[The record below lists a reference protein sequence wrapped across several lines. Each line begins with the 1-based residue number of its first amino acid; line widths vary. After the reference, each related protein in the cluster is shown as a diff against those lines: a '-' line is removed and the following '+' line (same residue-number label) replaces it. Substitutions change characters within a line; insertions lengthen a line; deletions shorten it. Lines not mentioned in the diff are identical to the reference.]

1 MRKRKMT
8 IKDIYQSLK
17 SKNKNYIITEN
28 QWGTAFTVYYKAKSY
43 KLLHVEFSTLVQL
56 YGWNLKLE
64 ALTFRKES
72 IDLVIYPLQLIK
84 KLDEPLCTDEMPLL
98 DGFNGEREVKL

>member
-1 MRKRKMT
+1 MIKELYRKLKE
-8 IKDIYQSLK
+8 KD
-17 SKNKNYIITEN
+17 KNYIVTEN
-28 QWGTAFTVYYKAKSY
+28 QWGTAFTIYYKEKSY
-43 KLLHVEFSTLVQL
+43 KLLHVDFRELVQL

-64 ALTFRKES
+64 GLTFRKEL

-98 DGFNGEREVKL
+98 DGFNDEREVKL